1 MTITPHPENRAEQ
14 LLSEQKLLS
23 KAETDIEQGWT
34 RLRNQQ
40 DLLSEL
46 QRGGRETNEAAR
58 LVQLMQGTLVE
69 WERHRQLIEQRVA
82 YLEKEVSGA

>member
-1 MTITPHPENRAEQ
+1 MTSMPHPENRAEE

-46 QRGGRETNEAAR
+46 QRGGRDTNEAAR
-58 LVQLMQGTLVE
+58 LVQLMKGTLVE
-69 WERHRQLIEQRVA
+69 WERHRRLIEQRVA
-82 YLEKEVSGA
+82 YLEKGVSGS